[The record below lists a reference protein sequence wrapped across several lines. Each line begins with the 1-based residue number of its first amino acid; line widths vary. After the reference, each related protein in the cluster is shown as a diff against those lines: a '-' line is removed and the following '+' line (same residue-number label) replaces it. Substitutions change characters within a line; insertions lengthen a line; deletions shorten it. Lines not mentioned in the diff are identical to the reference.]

1 MREDQYGFDD
11 LGEGVRDVRGLS
23 KRADAACG
31 EAYAVLGEYVAPALP
46 SPSYIR
52 GPCLQ

>member
-31 EAYAVLGEYVAPALP
+31 EAYAVLDLCIG
-46 SPSYIR
+46 R
-52 GPCLQ
+52 GRAREDETRAME